1 MAGLLIGI
9 GVPVSGSWATPANQL
24 RVVRR
29 AEELG
34 YHSAWTFQR
43 LLVPEWPGERAGQ
56 EVYRS
61 VHDAIV
67 PLAFVAGHTTRIR
80 LGLSVLNIPFFS
92 PALMAKQLATLD
104 AVCGGRLD
112 VGLGIGWMREE
123 YAAVGAPYRERGRRA
138 EEFLAALRALWTRE
152 IVEFHGEFYEIPRS
166 RMEPKPVQRPHPPLI
181 LGGGARPALERAGR
195 LADGWAS
202 SSGEDLRR
210 IGEAIGIVRRAAAQ
224 AGRDPDALR
233 FICRGPLR
241 VRPDGGGA
249 DRLPLTGSFDELRK
263 DLDTIREQGVTEVF
277 LDMNYDPE
285 IGSPDADPDQALHRA
300 ETALDALAPW
310 PRRPSPSVA
319 SRGRRGGLHR

>member
-9 GVPVSGSWATPANQL
+9 GVPVSGAWATPANQL
-24 RVVRR
+24 RLVRR

-43 LLVPEWPGERAGQ
+43 LLVPERPGERAGM

-61 VHDAIV
+61 VHDAVV

-123 YAAVGAPYRERGRRA
+123 YAAVGAPYSRRGRRA
-138 EEFLAALRALWTRE
+138 EEFLAALRALWTQE
-152 IVEFHGEFYEIPRS
+152 VVEFHGEFYEIPRS
-166 RMEPKPVQRPHPPLI
+166 RMEPKPVQRPHPPLL
-181 LGGGARPALERAGR
+181 LGGAARPALERAGR

-202 SSGEDLRR
+202 SSGADLRR
-210 IGEAIGIVRRAAAQ
+210 IGESIAVVREAAVR

-233 FICRGPLR
+233 FVCRGPLR
-241 VRPDGGGA
+241 VRPGGA
-249 DRLPLTGSFDELRK
+249 AGRLPLTGSFDEVRK
-263 DLDTIREQGVTEVF
+263 DLEVLSDQGVTEVF
-277 LDMNYDPE
+277 LDMNYDPQ
-285 IGSPDADPDQALHRA
+285 IGSPDADPDPALQRA
-300 ETALDALAPW
+300 ETALDALAP
-310 PRRPSPSVA
+310 
-319 SRGRRGGLHR
+319 

>member
-1 MAGLLIGI
+1 VTGVLIGI
-9 GVPVSGSWATPANQL
+9 GLPVSGAWATPANQL

-43 LLVPEWPGERAGQ
+43 LLVPEPPGERAGQ

-80 LGLSVLNIPFFS
+80 LGLSVLNVPFFS

-123 YAAVGAPYRERGRRA
+123 YAAVGAAYRQRGRRA
-138 EEFLAALRALWTRE
+138 EEFLAVLRALWTE
-152 IVEFHGEFYEIPRS
+152 QVVEFHGEFYEIPRS

-202 SSGEDLRR
+202 SSGEDLRH
-210 IGEAIGIVRRAAAQ
+210 IGESIEVVRRAAAR

-233 FICRGPLR
+233 FICRGPLLLR
-241 VRPDGGGA
+241 SDGGGA
-249 DRLPLTGSFDELRK
+249 DRRPLTGSLDEVRK
-263 DLDTIREQGVTEVF
+263 DLGILRRQGVTEAF
-277 LDMNYDPE
+277 LDMNWDPE
-285 IGSPDADPDQALHRA
+285 IGSPDADPDRALQRA
-300 ETALDALAPW
+300 ETALDALAP
-310 PRRPSPSVA
+310 
-319 SRGRRGGLHR
+319 

>member
-1 MAGLLIGI
+1 
-9 GVPVSGSWATPANQL
+9 V
-24 RVVRR
+24 
-29 AEELG
+29 
-34 YHSAWTFQR
+34 
-43 LLVPEWPGERAGQ
+43 
-56 EVYRS
+56 
-61 VHDAIV
+61 
-67 PLAFVAGHTTRIR
+67 
-80 LGLSVLNIPFFS
+80 
-92 PALMAKQLATLD
+92 
-104 AVCGGRLD
+104 
-112 VGLGIGWMREE
+112 
-123 YAAVGAPYRERGRRA
+123 
-138 EEFLAALRALWTRE
+138 TRE

-285 IGSPDADPDQALHRA
+285 IGSPDADPDQALQRA
-300 ETALDALAPW
+300 EAALDALAP
-310 PRRPSPSVA
+310 
-319 SRGRRGGLHR
+319 